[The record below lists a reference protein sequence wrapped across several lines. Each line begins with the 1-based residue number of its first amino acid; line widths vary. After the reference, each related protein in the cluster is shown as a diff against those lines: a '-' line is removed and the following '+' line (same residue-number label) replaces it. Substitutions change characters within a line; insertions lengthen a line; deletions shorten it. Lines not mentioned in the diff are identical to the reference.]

1 MTRKGSTVNN
11 SMKKIERVSV
21 TDSVVESIRVLI
33 AGDEFLIGDKLPTES
48 EFCDKLGVGRSTV
61 REAFRVLQAMGL
73 VELRP
78 GKGAFVRHKTMDGQ
92 ATIRQWFSD
101 NKTKVDELM
110 ELRMGIEPLAVKLA
124 IARGNAKQ
132 LDQIKRIHLEF
143 CKAVEKN
150 DVIKM
155 ATIDESFHDAIMEA
169 SNNPLLKRTGKLLED
184 ALMEYRTRSFA
195 VTENMTHAV
204 MPHQRILDAIFAK
217 NEKEAVAAMLE
228 HLEISLKDMNSV
240 TEHDVGRS

>member
-1 MTRKGSTVNN
+1 MAGKGFAMNN
-11 SMKKIERVSV
+11 AMKKIERVSV
-21 TDSVVESIRVLI
+21 TDAVVESICSLI
-33 AGDEFLIGDKLPTES
+33 AGTEFAVGNKLPTES
-48 EFCDKLGVGRSTV
+48 EFCDKLGVGRSTI

-92 ATIRQWFSD
+92 ETIRQWFSD
-101 NKTKVDELM
+101 NKTQVDDLM
-110 ELRMGIEPLAVKLA
+110 ELRMGIEPLAAKLA
-124 IARGNAKQ
+124 IARGSIKQ
-132 LDQIKRIHLEF
+132 LDQIKQIHLEF
-143 CKAVEKN
+143 CKAVEEN

-169 SNNPLLKRTGKLLED
+169 SNNRLLKKIGKVLAD

-195 VTENMTHAV
+195 VIENMTHAV
-204 MPHQRILDAIFAK
+204 IPHQRIMDAIFAK

-228 HLEISLKDMNSV
+228 HLEISLKDMNRV
-240 TEHDVGRS
+240 AKLDLRPN

>member
-1 MTRKGSTVNN
+1 MNN
-11 SMKKIERVSV
+11 AMKKIERVSV
-21 TDSVVESIRVLI
+21 TDSVVESIRMLI
-33 AGDEFLIGDKLPTES
+33 AGEEFFIGDKLPTES

-92 ATIRQWFSD
+92 ETIRQWFSD

-124 IARGNAKQ
+124 IARGSAKQ
-132 LDQIKRIHLEF
+132 LDQIKRIHQEF
-143 CKAVEKN
+143 CKAVEEN
-150 DVIKM
+150 DVVKM

-169 SNNPLLKRTGKLLED
+169 SNNLLLKKTGKLLAD

-195 VTENMTHAV
+195 VTENMTHA
-204 MPHQRILDAIFAK
+204 MIPHQRILDAIFAK
-217 NEKEAVAAMLE
+217 NEKEAISAMLD

-240 TEHDVGRS
+240 TEHDLRQN